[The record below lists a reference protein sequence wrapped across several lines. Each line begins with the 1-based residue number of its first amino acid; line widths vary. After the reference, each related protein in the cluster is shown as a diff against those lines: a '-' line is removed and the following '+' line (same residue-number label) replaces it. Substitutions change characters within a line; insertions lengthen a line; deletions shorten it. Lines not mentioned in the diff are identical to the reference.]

1 MSNIS
6 LIDGHID
13 NAEHCVCCGAVIPE
27 GRQVCIICGLKTNY
41 KQSTADVVEVVRC
54 KDCVYCCIS
63 TDPKTHISIQ
73 KCGYVGF
80 NPVQSSQVSDDFY
93 CSHGERKDKKD

>member
-13 NAEHCVCCGAVIPE
+13 NAEHCVSCGAVIPE

-54 KDCVYCCIS
+54 KDCKWYQNLEI
-63 TDPKTHISIQ
+63 
-73 KCGYVGF
+73 VGKVQTRCF
-80 NPVQSSQVSDDFY
+80 NLAGLYRVCNPNDFCNY
-93 CSHGERKDKKD
+93 GERKDGE

>member
-13 NAEHCVCCGAVIPE
+13 NAEHCVSCGAVIPE

-41 KQSTADVVEVVRC
+41 KQPTADVVEVVRC
-54 KDCVYCCIS
+54 KDCRYAFHHPLGYIYCHRDGRNAYEMVFKKDS
-63 TDPKTHISIQ
+63 
-73 KCGYVGF
+73 F
-80 NPVQSSQVSDDFY
+80 
-93 CSHGERKDKKD
+93 CSYGERKDGE

>member
-1 MSNIS
+1 MSNVS

-41 KQSTADVVEVVRC
+41 KQSTADAVEVVRC
-54 KDCVYCCIS
+54 KDCKYAFHHPLGYIYCHRDGRNAYEMVFKKDS
-63 TDPKTHISIQ
+63 
-73 KCGYVGF
+73 F
-80 NPVQSSQVSDDFY
+80 
-93 CSHGERKDKKD
+93 CSYGERKDGE

>member
-13 NAEHCVCCGAVIPE
+13 NEEHCVCCGAVIPE

-54 KDCVYCCIS
+54 KDCKHLIKDIFDRTACNRTFDMFGVL
-63 TDPKTHISIQ
+63 K
-73 KCGYVGF
+73 
-80 NPVQSSQVSDDFY
+80 DDF
-93 CSHGERKDKKD
+93 CSYGERKDGE

>member
-1 MSNIS
+1 MGGGVS

-54 KDCVYCCIS
+54 KDCKYAFHHPLGYIYCHRDGRNAYEMAFKRDS
-63 TDPKTHISIQ
+63 
-73 KCGYVGF
+73 F
-80 NPVQSSQVSDDFY
+80 
-93 CSHGERKDKKD
+93 CSYGERKDGE

>member
-6 LIDGHID
+6 LTDGHID

-54 KDCVYCCIS
+54 KDCKYAFHHPLGYIYCHRDGRDAYEMVFKKDS
-63 TDPKTHISIQ
+63 
-73 KCGYVGF
+73 F
-80 NPVQSSQVSDDFY
+80 
-93 CSHGERKDKKD
+93 CSYGERKDGE

>member
-6 LIDGHID
+6 LTDGHID
-13 NAEHCVCCGAVIPE
+13 NAEHCVSCGAVIPE

-54 KDCVYCCIS
+54 KDCKYAFHHPLGYIYCHRDGRNAYEMVFKKDS
-63 TDPKTHISIQ
+63 
-73 KCGYVGF
+73 F
-80 NPVQSSQVSDDFY
+80 
-93 CSHGERKDKKD
+93 CSYGERRDGE

>member
-41 KQSTADVVEVVRC
+41 KQSAADVVEVVRC
-54 KDCVYCCIS
+54 KDCKWYQNLEIVDKVQTRC
-63 TDPKTHISIQ
+63 
-73 KCGYVGF
+73 F
-80 NPVQSSQVSDDFY
+80 NLAGLYRVCNPNDFCRY
-93 CSHGERKDKKD
+93 GERKDGE

>member
-41 KQSTADVVEVVRC
+41 KQSTADVVEVVGC
-54 KDCVYCCIS
+54 KDCKYAFHHPLGYIYCHRDGRNAYEMVFRKDS
-63 TDPKTHISIQ
+63 
-73 KCGYVGF
+73 F
-80 NPVQSSQVSDDFY
+80 
-93 CSHGERKDKKD
+93 CSYGERKDKED

>member
-1 MSNIS
+1 MSNVS

-41 KQSTADVVEVVRC
+41 KQSTADVVGVVRC
-54 KDCVYCCIS
+54 KDCKYAFHHPLGYIYCHRDGRDAYEMVFKKDS
-63 TDPKTHISIQ
+63 
-73 KCGYVGF
+73 F
-80 NPVQSSQVSDDFY
+80 
-93 CSHGERKDKKD
+93 CSYGERKDGE

>member
-54 KDCVYCCIS
+54 KDCKYAFHHPLGYIYCHRDGRNAYEMVFKKDS
-63 TDPKTHISIQ
+63 
-73 KCGYVGF
+73 F
-80 NPVQSSQVSDDFY
+80 
-93 CSHGERKDKKD
+93 CSYGERKDGE